1 MSESMRERPPCSIKD
16 GCGKSRVCS
25 EGVLTKTQNRLIS
38 SATANY
44 APFCE
49 TSCRSSKPARS
60 SSELR
65 DAMPSVNSPGFAKR
79 PVSNGLPVSVMKGTC
94 KTPFSGSSNLKGL
107 KGWNVVAGPARGVYN
122 SVSDAFPQE
131 SAQSYR
137 DFRPASV
144 TKSTHRVSTAERALL
159 VGVGWKRAPRFPGMP
174 AGEQGRENLSEL
186 VELARSAGADVA
198 GTVFQLREAADPATL
213 VGRGKLDEIRAE
225 ATAHKAPLIIFDSNL
240 SPIQQRNI
248 ETATD
253 RRVIDRTQLI
263 LDIFAR
269 HARSR
274 EGQLQVELAQL
285 NYLLPRLTGKGTAM
299 SRLGGKSGGG
309 GAGGAGGGAG
319 RIGVRGPGEKKL
331 ETDRRRIRDRVRKIE
346 ISIDEVRKQRALR
359 REARNAVPLGT
370 IALVGYTNAGKSTLF
385 NALSRAEVLVS
396 SRMFAT
402 LDPTIRA
409 LRFPSNRRVLVSD
422 TVGFIRDLPKGLLT
436 AFRATL
442 EEVQEASLIL
452 HVSDVSNPHHEEL
465 DGEVE
470 KILRELGV
478 DGRPRLPV
486 LNKMDRLTPEERKAV
501 TNGAGKCADTGNAP
515 VLVSA
520 LTGDGIEELLR
531 RMDAEMPTDPLV
543 TLSIRMPLAEGRT
556 LAMIHALGRVLHSE
570 IDDSHMRLDAEVPA
584 SIAKRLRLKDYSVEE
599 TFPRAVS

>member
-1 MSESMRERPPCSIKD
+1 M
-16 GCGKSRVCS
+16 
-25 EGVLTKTQNRLIS
+25 
-38 SATANY
+38 
-44 APFCE
+44 
-49 TSCRSSKPARS
+49 
-60 SSELR
+60 
-65 DAMPSVNSPGFAKR
+65 
-79 PVSNGLPVSVMKGTC
+79 
-94 KTPFSGSSNLKGL
+94 
-107 KGWNVVAGPARGVYN
+107 
-122 SVSDAFPQE
+122 
-131 SAQSYR
+131 
-137 DFRPASV
+137 
-144 TKSTHRVSTAERALL
+144 L
-159 VGVGWKRAPRFPGMP
+159 VGLGWKRAPRFPGMP
-174 AGEQGRENLSEL
+174 AGEQGRESLSEL
-186 VELARSAGADVA
+186 VELARSAGAEVA

-240 SPIQQRNI
+240 SPVQQRNI
-248 ETATD
+248 EELTD

-309 GAGGAGGGAG
+309 GAGGAGGAG

-331 ETDRRRIRDRVRKIE
+331 ETDRRRIRERVRKIQA
-346 ISIDEVRKQRALR
+346 SIDEVRKQRALR

-396 SRMFAT
+396 SKMFAT

-409 LRFPSNRRVLVSD
+409 IRLLSNRRVLLSD

-442 EEVQEASLIL
+442 EEVQEAALIL
-452 HVSDVSNPHHEEL
+452 HVSDVSNPHYEEL
-465 DGEVE
+465 DEDVE
-470 KILRELGV
+470 KILCELDV
-478 DGRPRLPV
+478 AERPRLHV
-486 LNKMDRLTPEERKAV
+486 LNKVDRLSREELKSLESSVAR
-501 TNGAGKCADTGNAP
+501 AGDDAP

-520 LTGDGIEELLR
+520 LTGEGIAELLR
-531 RMDAEMPTDPLV
+531 RMDTAMPVDPLL
-543 TLSIRMPLAEGRT
+543 TLSIRLPLAEGRT

-570 IDDSHMRLDAEVPA
+570 IDDSHMRLDAEIPSSV
-584 SIAKRLRLKDYSVEE
+584 AKRLRLSEYRVDG
-599 TFPRAVS
+599 TFPPSTS

>member
-1 MSESMRERPPCSIKD
+1 M
-16 GCGKSRVCS
+16 
-25 EGVLTKTQNRLIS
+25 KTQY
-38 SATANY
+38 ATAN
-44 APFCE
+44 P
-49 TSCRSSKPARS
+49 
-60 SSELR
+60 
-65 DAMPSVNSPGFAKR
+65 
-79 PVSNGLPVSVMKGTC
+79 
-94 KTPFSGSSNLKGL
+94 
-107 KGWNVVAGPARGVYN
+107 
-122 SVSDAFPQE
+122 
-131 SAQSYR
+131 
-137 DFRPASV
+137 
-144 TKSTHRVSTAERALL
+144 ERALL
-159 VGVGWKRAPRFPGMP
+159 IGVTWKRTRRIPGMP
-174 AGEQGRENLSEL
+174 AGEQGRESLAEL
-186 VELARSAGADVA
+186 VELARSAGAEVA
-198 GTVFQLREAADPATL
+198 GTMYQVRESADPATL

-225 ATAHKAPLIIFDSNL
+225 ATAYKAPLIIFDGNL
-240 SPIQQRNI
+240 SPVQQRNI

-285 NYLLPRLTGKGTAM
+285 NYLLPRLTGRGTSM

-331 ETDRRRIRDRVRKIE
+331 ETDRRRIRDRVGRIQASIE
-346 ISIDEVRKQRALR
+346 EVRKQRALR

-409 LRFPSNRRVLVSD
+409 IRLPLNRRVLVSD

-442 EEVQEASLIL
+442 EEVQEAALIL
-452 HVSDVSNPHHEEL
+452 HVSDVSNPHHDEL
-465 DGEVE
+465 DEEVD

-478 DGRPRLPV
+478 ADRPRLRV
-486 LNKMDRLTPEERKAV
+486 LNKVDLLTPEQRESLTQVNFRD
-501 TNGAGKCADTGNAP
+501 AGP
-515 VLVSA
+515 VLISA
-520 LTGDGIEELLR
+520 MAGEGLEQLLR
-531 RMDAEMPTDPLV
+531 RIDLALPVDPVV
-543 TLSIRMPLAEGRT
+543 TLSLRMPLAEGRT
-556 LAMIHALGRVLHSE
+556 LALIHAMGRVLHSAVE
-570 IDDSHMRLDAEVPA
+570 DSHMTLDAEVPV
-584 SIAKRLRLKDYSVEE
+584 SIAKRLRLSQYSIDE
-599 TFPRAVS
+599 TSKGSSS

>member
-1 MSESMRERPPCSIKD
+1 VQEP
-16 GCGKSRVCS
+16 
-25 EGVLTKTQNRLIS
+25 NRDS
-38 SATANY
+38 
-44 APFCE
+44 
-49 TSCRSSKPARS
+49 
-60 SSELR
+60 
-65 DAMPSVNSPGFAKR
+65 
-79 PVSNGLPVSVMKGTC
+79 
-94 KTPFSGSSNLKGL
+94 
-107 KGWNVVAGPARGVYN
+107 
-122 SVSDAFPQE
+122 Q
-131 SAQSYR
+131 
-137 DFRPASV
+137 PASV
-144 TKSTHRVSTAERALL
+144 TKTQHQVSTAERALL

-174 AGEQGRENLSEL
+174 TGEQGRASLSEL
-186 VELARSAGADVA
+186 VELARSAGAEVA
-198 GTVFQLREAADPATL
+198 GTVFQLRQAADPATL

-240 SPIQQRNI
+240 SPVQQRNI
-248 ETATD
+248 EAATD

-269 HARSR
+269 HAQSR

-331 ETDRRRIRDRVRKIE
+331 ETDRRRIRERVRKIQA
-346 ISIDEVRKQRALR
+346 SIDEVRKQRALR

-385 NALSRAEVLVS
+385 NAISRADVLVS
-396 SRMFAT
+396 SKMFAT

-409 LRFPSNRRVLVSD
+409 IRLLSNRRVLLSN

-442 EEVQEASLIL
+442 EEVQEAALIL

-465 DGEVE
+465 DEDVE
-470 KILRELGV
+470 KILRELDV
-478 DGRPRLPV
+478 AERPRLRV
-486 LNKMDRLTPEERKAV
+486 LNKIDQLSPEEREALESSG
-501 TNGAGKCADTGNAP
+501 TRAGDGKP
-515 VLVSA
+515 MLVSA
-520 LTGDGIEELLR
+520 LTGEGVAELLR
-531 RMDAEMPTDPLV
+531 RMDTAMPVDPLL
-543 TLSIRMPLAEGRT
+543 TLSIRLPLAEGRT

-570 IDDSHMRLDAEVPA
+570 IDDSHMRLDAEIPSSV
-584 SIAKRLRLKDYSVEE
+584 AKRLRLDDYRVGG
-599 TFPRAVS
+599 TFQPTLS